1 VAAER
6 EHVRRASEQLEAERQ
21 ANSRSLAE
29 LQAAEVAIARGKQ
42 EAGMA
47 AEARVDEELAAA
59 RAAHAAEVR
68 IRLGCTVAFSHRPS
82 TLYQIP

>member
-1 VAAER
+1 MAAQR
-6 EHVRRASEQLEAERQ
+6 EHARRASEQLEAERQ

-68 IRLGCTVAFSHRPS
+68 IGLGRTVAVYHRPS